1 MHGQGWH
8 TPYVRRTISRRAPGC
23 HVGCAVG
30 RCGIQTTGAVTE
42 EELAVPDVEGHVAE
56 GQQLEQEHHEEDDA
70 QAQER
75 RRRAHRQVEERQA
88 CAAVRTGEATS
99 TEGAVRVS
107 TQLGNAQHMR
117 MKHVGPASGPP
128 KQSVMYMHGH
138 AVSRGSVTWHAS

>member
-56 GQQLEQEHHEEDDA
+56 GQQLVQQHCEVDGRESLEG
-70 QAQER
+70 R
-75 RRRAHRQVEERQA
+75 R
-88 CAAVRTGEATS
+88 
-99 TEGAVRVS
+99 GAVVKIVKDQPCMQTRELS
-107 TQLGNAQHMR
+107 RETPAQ
-117 MKHVGPASGPP
+117 
-128 KQSVMYMHGH
+128 
-138 AVSRGSVTWHAS
+138 TL